1 MKLNK
6 KKIKAIKDLLTPT
19 YPRIIKSLEEENEE
33 LRKTLSIEISK
44 SKIREKYLE
53 EVKVDNSRLAKE
65 VENHINQQGKAYKIP

>member
-19 YPRIIKSLEEENEE
+19 YPRIIKSLEEENQE

-65 VENHINQQGKAYKIP
+65 VEDHINPQRKAYKTP

>member
-6 KKIKAIKDLLTPT
+6 KKVEAIKNLLTPT

-33 LRKTLSIEISK
+33 LRKKLSIEINK

-53 EVKVDNSRLAKE
+53 EVKVDNSRLAQE
-65 VENHINQQGKAYKIP
+65 VEKHINQLRKDL